1 MGGEKKTLWESKK
14 SIIITILFTAAISGC
29 VLLIKNI
36 VGNNSSPQREHQTME
51 RTADQDTGAND
62 DIVKERTS
70 EKSTTDSENISLD
83 EGMRIFVECPGDS
96 IDTIESWLA
105 EKGFPYGDTYYS
117 TGTLDVPFMGGKI
130 WISEKG
136 FITGTVPAD
145 DLEEMYV
152 EVVLTLR
159 EITGESGSENVVGT
173 GWSFL
178 LEDRMITVEPI
189 IEEQMI
195 YINTMRS

>member
-14 SIIITILFTAAISGC
+14 SIIITILLTAAISGC

-36 VGNNSSPQREHQTME
+36 AGNNSSPQREHQTTE
-51 RTADQDTGAND
+51 RTVDQDTGVND
-62 DIVKERTS
+62 DIERERTS

-83 EGMRIFVECPGDS
+83 EGMRIFAECPDDS
-96 IDTIESWLA
+96 LDTIESWLA
-105 EKGFPYGDTYYS
+105 EKGYTYGTTYYS
-117 TGTLDVPFMGGKI
+117 KGALDVSFMEGKI
-130 WISEKG
+130 WIFETG
-136 FITGTVPAD
+136 LITGTFPAD

-152 EVVLTLR
+152 EVVLKLR
-159 EITGESGSENVVGT
+159 EITGEEGSESVVGN
-173 GWSFL
+173 GWRFL

-195 YINTMRS
+195 YIDVMRI